1 MIRKFSFIIF
11 LLLVSLGVFLFL
23 KSPGQ
28 QSTYQSFD
36 GSIFGTR
43 YQVQYRA
50 HEQLGMEAEDIQ
62 AEVEKALQ
70 RIDQMASTWKTDSE
84 ISRYNRAVVK
94 DEFQLSA
101 ELNELIE
108 RSEQWKSRTGGA
120 FDIHHTG
127 EGIDVSAIAKGYAV
141 DRIID
146 YLDHKL
152 KIEDCLVE
160 IGGEIKARGH
170 NAKGKQWKVAI
181 YIPPSHSHIMGPR
194 LTLSNT
200 SMATSGQY
208 FKEGHIKNAA
218 TGKIPEHDLLSCTV
232 ITHSNTD
239 ADALATALYVMG
251 CEAGLAWANENE
263 VEVIFIENDG
273 TVIESMGRVN
283 RRD

>member
-1 MIRKFSFIIF
+1 MNRKFSAII
-11 LLLVSLGVFLFL
+11 LLLLALAAVLIAIKTGNAKTS
-23 KSPGQ
+23 
-28 QSTYQSFD
+28 YQSFH

-62 AEVEKALQ
+62 AEVEKRLQ
-70 RIDQMASTWKTDSE
+70 RIDQMASTWKKDSE
-84 ISRYNRAVVK
+84 ISHYNRALMK

-101 ELNELIE
+101 ELKELIE

-120 FDIHHTG
+120 FDIYHTG

-141 DRIID
+141 DRITD
-146 YLDHKL
+146 YLDHEL

-170 NAKGKQWKVAI
+170 NAKGKPWKVAI

-208 FKEGHIKNAA
+208 FKEGHIRNAA
-218 TGKIPEHDLLSCTV
+218 TGKVPEHDLLSCTV
-232 ITHSNTD
+232 IAPSNTD
-239 ADALATALYVMG
+239 ADALATALYLMG
-251 CEAGLAWANENE
+251 CEVGLAWADENE
-263 VEVIFIENDG
+263 VEAIFIKNDG
-273 TVIESMGRVN
+273 TVIESMGPR
-283 RRD
+283 

>member
-1 MIRKFSFIIF
+1 MNRKFTVII
-11 LLLVSLGVFLFL
+11 LLLLALAGVLIAI
-23 KSPGQ
+23 KNGNEK
-28 QSTYQSFD
+28 TSFHTFR

-181 YIPPSHSHIMGPR
+181 YIPPSHSHIIGPR

-208 FKEGHIKNAA
+208 FKENHIKNAE
-218 TGKIPEHDLLSCTV
+218 TGHAPDHDLLSCSV
-232 ITHSNTD
+232 IHPSNAT

-251 CEAGLAWANENE
+251 AEAGLAWADQNE
-263 VEVIFIENDG
+263 VEAIFIKSDG
-273 TVIESMGRVN
+273 SIIKSVQVQR
-283 RRD
+283 